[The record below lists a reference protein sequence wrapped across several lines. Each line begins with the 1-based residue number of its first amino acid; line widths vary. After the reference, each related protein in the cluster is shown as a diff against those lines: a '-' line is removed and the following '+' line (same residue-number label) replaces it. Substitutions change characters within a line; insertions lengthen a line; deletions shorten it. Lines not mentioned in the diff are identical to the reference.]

1 MRRPNPGLRPQ
12 HLQVV
17 EAIRQLVDGI
27 TEGVQKGTQE
37 FVFAPG
43 FQQKASHYAW
53 NIGSAGSATM
63 LALAVLP
70 VLVFRSSPVD
80 VTIQGDTFQDFA
92 PSVYHL
98 QHAVLPLLWRMGVHA
113 VIDMQ
118 RPGYVPRGGGV
129 LHLRVSPGREQLRPL
144 VMQHGGAVQRLWGI
158 ALASP
163 LAERRV
169 SQRMAVRPD
178 SLYGRW
184 VCSGDRDAGRQQRS
198 TARSR
203 FRGLC
208 RHGDRGASGR

>member
-92 PSVYHL
+92 PSVFHL
-98 QHAVLPLLWRMGVHA
+98 FFSGIRGLGTGNPRRGALPRHAQPAKGQPKGCVADPPRRAPLGDTALGG
-113 VIDMQ
+113 Q
-118 RPGYVPRGGGV
+118 RQGPPAGG
-129 LHLRVSPGREQLRPL
+129 R
-144 VMQHGGAVQRLWGI
+144 
-158 ALASP
+158 
-163 LAERRV
+163 AERPWPLGP
-169 SQRMAVRPD
+169 QGP
-178 SLYGRW
+178 
-184 VCSGDRDAGRQQRS
+184 AGVAGPS
-198 TARSR
+198 VAD
-203 FRGLC
+203 G
-208 RHGDRGASGR
+208 